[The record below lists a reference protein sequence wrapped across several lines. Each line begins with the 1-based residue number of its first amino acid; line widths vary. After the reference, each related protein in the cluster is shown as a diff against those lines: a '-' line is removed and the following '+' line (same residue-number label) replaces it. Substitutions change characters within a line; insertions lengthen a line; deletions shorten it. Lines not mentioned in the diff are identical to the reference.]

1 MVCYTPDVPPRTRI
15 SLFVALELC
24 QRGCSASPATIR
36 ASSHEPS
43 SRSGT
48 RAGRHLASTYPAT
61 GEGQT
66 SVMTEA
72 PLNAWSVIGT
82 FPTEEDCDAALLPK
96 ALLPKPDQT
105 YCRRC
110 WRFVFRPASI
120 CCYGV
125 GSFSSLVGPT
135 IRSASLVDDPE
146 AARSVGLAL
155 PSTVGSWA
163 ASLLPAKPESENFRR
178 SGGRTSGA
186 LGVNR
191 LTGGFRAAARTNARR
206 LWNLGPRALI
216 VRDSGRRLVFDQGLC
231 LTVVMERFSNR

>member
-96 ALLPKPDQT
+96 ALLPKPD
-105 YCRRC
+105 
-110 WRFVFRPASI
+110 PN
-120 CCYGV
+120 
-125 GSFSSLVGPT
+125 
-135 IRSASLVDDPE
+135 
-146 AARSVGLAL
+146 
-155 PSTVGSWA
+155 
-163 ASLLPAKPESENFRR
+163 LLPPMLA
-178 SGGRTSGA
+178 
-186 LGVNR
+186 
-191 LTGGFRAAARTNARR
+191 
-206 LWNLGPRALI
+206 I
-216 VRDSGRRLVFDQGLC
+216 C
-231 LTVVMERFSNR
+231 